1 MKKNIVF
8 VLALL
13 LPLLSAC
20 SREQT
25 AGGNIPDENGL
36 IRAEFSF
43 KAERP
48 RNIAVRATEAVPDEN
63 GGIQMIVNNAP
74 ATREGSLTTDQ
85 EDAIHNVW
93 ALQFGGDGKF
103 LRRELVTNP
112 QQTVDDAGIRY
123 RVKVRLYI
131 QDDCTVYF
139 VANRPGI
146 DWQSSLIA
154 GQTTLDEFKNSTLGM
169 NTESDVIVDD
179 AIPMAGYY
187 EGPVPN
193 TVNTVVDMT
202 RLVAKIVFTMNY
214 ASTLTDNSTLNI
226 SSVQLVNVPVIAR
239 YHNGAIDDPDWRYP
253 DAADPDI
260 LSKLTDYTAVT
271 KSGGFGANTDHTF
284 TWYVPENRRGEN
296 PSIGRQQDKWKGND
310 PSIEECG
317 YSTSMRIVM
326 KGWYLKYIV
335 SVNSFRSDPGI
346 STPHGGTSPG
356 GNPGGRPPLGAKDI
370 KINLHPGRNITTD
383 YNVIRNS
390 VYNIRANIPSIKDD
404 DPRVELNPVVT
415 YRYYYENPDVEDAM
429 VFLGSK
435 QVTTLAVGAQIP
447 KDQTVLDAKKGL
459 IPANGHTYMDGTTA
473 STATTVSSDDSK
485 NIIDIYYKLISS
497 DGPYY
502 VTITWLM
509 DSSQFDQEVAGPFEK
524 GDTFKPMDYV
534 MRYGFSYNGGGL
546 RQTEVIGPNTYSANW
561 DDITVNEDLTCTFYY
576 GRDT

>member
-8 VLALL
+8 ALALL

-20 SREQT
+20 NREQT
-25 AGGNIPDENGL
+25 AGGNVPDENGL

-48 RNIAVRATEAVPDEN
+48 RNIAVRATEALPNKD
-63 GGIQMIVNNAP
+63 GGIQMTIDNAP
-74 ATREGSLTTDQ
+74 ATREGSLATDQ

-93 ALQFGGDGKF
+93 ALQFDGDGKF

-239 YHNGAIDDPDWRYP
+239 YHNGALDDPHWRYP
-253 DAADPDI
+253 DATEPDI
-260 LSKLTDYTAVT
+260 LSKLTDYTAIT
-271 KSGGFGANTDHTF
+271 KSGGFAANTDHTF

-296 PSIGRQQDKWKGND
+296 PSVGRQQDKWKGND

-326 KGWYLKYIV
+326 KGWYLKYRV
-335 SVNSFRSDPGI
+335 SVRSLNSDPGI
-346 STPHGGTSPG
+346 STPKGPTDPG
-356 GNPGGRPPLGAKDI
+356 GNPGRPPLGANDI

-390 VYNIRANIPSIKDD
+390 IYNIRANIPSIKDD

-415 YRYYYENPDVEDAM
+415 YRYYYEDPDVDGAM
-429 VFLGSK
+429 LFLASE
-435 QVTTLAVGAQIP
+435 QVTTLAVGAAIP
-447 KDQTVLDAKKGL
+447 KDQTVLDAKKSL
-459 IPANGHTYMDGTTA
+459 IPDNGHTYMDGTTT
-473 STATTVSSDDSK
+473 STATVVSSDDSQ
-485 NIIDIYYKLISS
+485 NIIDIYYNRVSN
-497 DGPYY
+497 GPYY
-502 VTITWLM
+502 VTVSWILKG
-509 DSSQFDQEVAGPFEK
+509 SAFDQEVAGPFSK

-534 MRYGFSYNGGGL
+534 MRHGFNYNGANL
-546 RQTEVIGPNTYSANW
+546 MQTVTQGASTYSTSW
-561 DDITVNEDLTCTFYY
+561 DDLEVNEDLTCTLYY
-576 GRDT
+576 ANPV